1 MGRVEV
7 KTERRHVNLLDQSR
21 PPWAVIIALAWPT
34 IAEQLLQVLVTF
46 VDSAMVGSLGASA
59 TASVSVPTST
69 IWLVNG
75 WMNAFAIGYGVLMAR
90 SLGGGQRERART
102 IVYQSLLTA
111 LPFGLLLTALFL
123 QVAQILPPWIASDEA
138 VIAQAQEY
146 YHWIAIGYLPNLL
159 MILISSHLRLSGDTK
174 TPLLLNGLN
183 NILNIIFN
191 TLFIFE
197 GVTVGGITLGGLG
210 LGVKGAA
217 MATTLA
223 CTITTLLLLFIILK
237 GGGLIT
243 LSGYRRGE
251 WQRSIQRSALRLAI
265 PVALERTTLS
275 LGQIL
280 YTKLIG
286 TLGTTALAAHFL
298 ATTAESIT
306 DLPSSGLSTAATT
319 LVAHSLGSGDKALA
333 RRFGDTSLILGTLFM
348 SAMGLVLYF
357 FASPILSLF
366 TAEEAVITLGTRVLR
381 IEAFAQPAFGLSM
394 LAFGVF
400 RGAGDTKSPFFISIA
415 GMWLLRLPL
424 AWALLSYTTLG
435 LLGVWIAMASDIT
448 LRGIICLFA
457 YRRSGWLERYR
468 EQH

>member
-1 MGRVEV
+1 M
-7 KTERRHVNLLDQSR
+7 KARRQHANLLDQNR
-21 PPWAVIIALAWPT
+21 PPWAVIITLAWPT
-34 IAEQLLQVLVTF
+34 IAEQLLQVMVTF

-102 IVYQSLLTA
+102 IVYQSLITA
-111 LPFGLLLTALFL
+111 LPFALLLTTLFVW
-123 QVAQILPPWIASDEA
+123 VATVLPSWIATDSL
-138 VIAQAQEY
+138 VIAQAEEY
-146 YHWIAIGYLPNLL
+146 YHWIAIGYLPNLV

-174 TPLLLNGLN
+174 TPLLYNGLN
-183 NILNIIFN
+183 NILNITFN
-191 TLFIFE
+191 TLFIFD
-197 GVTVGGITLGGLG
+197 GVRVGPITVPGLG

-223 CTITTLLLLFIILK
+223 CTITALLLLSIMLR
-237 GGGLIT
+237 GEGAIT
-243 LSGYRRGE
+243 LRGYRISG

-306 DLPSSGLSTAATT
+306 YLPSSGFSTAATT
-319 LVAHSLGSGDKALA
+319 LVAHSLGSGNKALA
-333 RRFGDTSLILGTLFM
+333 KRFGDTSLTVGTLFM
-348 SAMGLVLYF
+348 SGMGLVLYL

-366 TAEEAVITLGTRVLR
+366 TADGAVIALGTKVLR

-435 LLGVWIAMASDIT
+435 LLGIWIAMAGDIM
-448 LRGIICLFA
+448 LRGIICLFS
-457 YRRSGWLERYR
+457 YRRYGWLDRYR

>member
-1 MGRVEV
+1 M
-7 KTERRHVNLLDQSR
+7 KARRQQANLLDQSR
-21 PPWAVIIALAWPT
+21 PPWAVIITLAWPT
-34 IAEQLLQVLVTF
+34 IAEQLLQVMVTF

-90 SLGGGQRERART
+90 SLGGGQHERART
-102 IVYQSLLTA
+102 IVAQSLITA
-111 LPFGLLLTALFL
+111 LPFSLVLTALFL
-123 QVAQILPPWIASDEA
+123 QVARILPPWIASDAA
-138 VIAQAQEY
+138 VIAQAQDY
-146 YHWIAIGYLPNLL
+146 YHWIAIGYLPNTL

-174 TPLLLNGLN
+174 TPLFLNAMN

-197 GVTVGGITLGGLG
+197 GLTVGGITLPGLG

-223 CTITTLLLLFIILK
+223 CTITAISLLFIIFK
-237 GGGLIT
+237 GSGLIT
-243 LSGYRRGE
+243 LSGYRSSG
-251 WQRSIQRSALRLAI
+251 WQGSLHRAALRLAV

-275 LGQIL
+275 LGQIF

-306 DLPSSGLSTAATT
+306 YLPSSGLSTAATT

-333 RRFGDTSLILGTLFM
+333 KRFGDTSLILGTLFM

-357 FASPILSLF
+357 FAHPLLSLF
-366 TAEEAVITLGTRVLR
+366 TADEAVITLGAKVLR

-394 LAFGVF
+394 LTFGIF
-400 RGAGDTKSPFFISIA
+400 RGAGDTKSPFFISLA
-415 GMWLLRLPL
+415 GMWLVRLPL
-424 AWALLSYTTLG
+424 AWALLSYTTWG
-435 LLGVWIAMASDIT
+435 LLGVWLAMASDIT

-457 YRRSGWLERYR
+457 YRHSGWLERYT

>member
-1 MGRVEV
+1 MSG
-7 KTERRHVNLLDQSR
+7 TFPSSHLLDQRR

-75 WMNAFAIGYGVLMAR
+75 WMNAFAIGFGVLMAR
-90 SLGGGQRERART
+90 SLGAGQHQRAQK
-102 IVYQSLLTA
+102 IVFQSLVVA
-111 LPFGLLLTALFL
+111 LPFGLLLTLVFV
-123 QVAQILPPWIASDEA
+123 QVARVLPLWITADA
-138 VIAQAQEY
+138 RVIAQAQAY
-146 YHWIAIGYLPNLL
+146 YHYIAIGYLPNLM
-159 MILISSHLRLSGDTK
+159 MILISSHLRLSGDAK
-174 TPLLLNGLN
+174 TPLVLNALN

-191 TLFIFE
+191 TLFIFD
-197 GVTVGGITLGGLG
+197 GVSILGLSVPGLA

-223 CTITTLLLLFIILK
+223 CTITAALLLIVIFRSSSAIALGSARLRGWDHTIIA
-237 GGGLIT
+237 
-243 LSGYRRGE
+243 
-251 WQRSIQRSALRLAI
+251 SAVRLGI

-286 TLGTTALAAHFL
+286 SLGTTALAAHFL
-298 ATTAESIT
+298 ANTAESIT
-306 DLPSSGLSTAATT
+306 YLPASGFSTAATT
-319 LVAHSLGSGDKALA
+319 LVAQGLGSGNKGLS
-333 RRFGDTSLILGTLFM
+333 RKFGDTSLALGTLFM
-348 SAMGLVLYF
+348 SAMGVVLYLG
-357 FASPILSLF
+357 AGAILSLF
-366 TAEEAVITLGTRVLR
+366 TSDSSVIALGSQVLR

-400 RGAGDTKSPFFISIA
+400 RGAGNTKGPFFISIA
-415 GMWLLRLPL
+415 GMWLVRLPMAWLLLRYSTL
-424 AWALLSYTTLG
+424 A

-448 LRGIICLFA
+448 VRGIICLIS
-457 YRRSGWLERYR
+457 YRRYGWLDSYR
-468 EQH
+468 EQS

>member
-1 MGRVEV
+1 MKGQ
-7 KTERRHVNLLDQSR
+7 RRHVNLLDQSR
-21 PPWAVIIALAWPT
+21 PPWAVIITLAWPT
-34 IAEQLLQVLVTF
+34 IAEQLLQVMVTF

-90 SLGGGQRERART
+90 SLGAGQRERART
-102 IVYQSLLTA
+102 IVSQSLITA
-111 LPFGLLLTALFL
+111 LPFALLLTGVFL
-123 QVAQILPPWIASDEA
+123 WVARILPPWIADEA
-138 VIAQAQEY
+138 TVIAQAQQY
-146 YHWIAIGYLPNLL
+146 YHWIAIGYVPNLL
-159 MILISSHLRLSGDTK
+159 MILISSHLRLSGDAK
-174 TPLLLNGLN
+174 TPLFFNGLN

-197 GVTVGGITLGGLG
+197 GVTVKAVTLPGLG

-223 CTITTLLLLFIILK
+223 CTITALLLLYIICK
-237 GGGLIT
+237 GDGLIT
-243 LSGYRRGE
+243 LKGYRRSGWE
-251 WQRSIQRSALRLAI
+251 RSIQRSALRLAI

-298 ATTAESIT
+298 ANTAESIT
-306 DLPSSGLSTAATT
+306 YLPSSGFSTAATT
-319 LVAHSLGSGDKALA
+319 LVAHSLGSGDKDLA
-333 RRFGDTSLILGTLFM
+333 KRFGDTSLILGTLFM
-348 SAMGLVLYF
+348 SAMGLVLYL
-357 FASPILSLF
+357 FASPILTLF
-366 TAEEAVITLGTRVLR
+366 TAERAVIALGTKVLR

-424 AWALLSYTTLG
+424 AWALLSYTMLG

-448 LRGIICLFA
+448 LRGIICLIS
-457 YRRSGWLERYR
+457 YRRSHWLERYS